1 MSKKL
6 TILSAARRLPRFTV
20 TELGDRLGIPSSTVQ
35 TVLNRVPESWFVK
48 SQLQSGAR
56 GGQPKC
62 YEVSDDGRQAIDSL
76 LAALGVAPT
85 PAPGRVAPEAPLG
98 LLAAEEIR
106 QTLETAD
113 RRAVAALLV
122 DASANLDWAEDEL
135 REGLFATHAASLRRR
150 MSDVREQLRA
160 YAPQDE
166 RTPVQASAEAAAN
179 EPRRESIFAIARDRI
194 AQWSNVLNHSLFT
207 PAPPYQVV
215 IDCLGSGAEL
225 RNLAVVACA
234 ALNGAAHATRSKSVD
249 CVVQSVALEEI
260 DTTFMDGWADES
272 SDANQGQV
280 WCINSAE
287 DDGSI
292 QRMLAHRKGVHAPRR
307 AVVLDLAFSPAVET
321 VAQAADV
328 AYAPYAGDG
337 RSTAWVSNLA
347 AF

>member
-20 TELGDRLGIPSSTVQ
+20 AELGDRLEIPPSTVQ

-62 YEVSDDGRQAIDSL
+62 YEVSADGRQAIDAL
-76 LAALGVAPT
+76 LAALGVPPT
-85 PAPGRVAPEAPLG
+85 PASGHAAPEAPLG

-113 RRAVAALLV
+113 RRAVTALLV

-135 REGLFATHAASLRRR
+135 REGLFAAQTASLRRR
-150 MSDVREQLRA
+150 LSDVREQLRA
-160 YAPQDE
+160 YEPQDDRE
-166 RTPVQASAEAAAN
+166 PALASAADES
-179 EPRRESIFAIARDRI
+179 RRESIFTIARDRI

-207 PAPPYQVV
+207 PAQPYQVV
-215 IDCLGSGAEL
+215 IGCLGSGVEL

-272 SDANQGQV
+272 PDANQGQV

-292 QRMLAHRKGVHAPRR
+292 QRMLAHRKSVHAPRR

-337 RSTAWVSNLA
+337 RSTAWVSNFA